1 MAFSGQGINVVQ
13 TVGNQL
19 IDGEKQFYKKP
30 KFPTAAAGSNDT
42 YGATTAFVNTAITNA
57 ITSKAD
63 DNAVVKLTGAQ
74 TVAGNKTFTSL
85 CKFDGSAKVLSAL
98 TMQNSLNNNVYD
110 SLYLA
115 GDDPCGIAFK
125 NHHVV
130 FGSYGSDSV
139 AYCPTIEFL
148 DNNKKA
154 LAKIYPKYDASKDNS
169 IQILLYKATSTT
181 DTSSAG
187 FSFHYDSTG
196 AWFRSWDI
204 KPSSDN
210 SRNLGD
216 SSSRWKQLYAGTATI
231 NTSDEREKQQ
241 IADIPDNVLDAWA
254 DVNFCQFKFNDSVA
268 EKGDAARLHTGLI
281 AQRIKSVFEAHG
293 LDAAAYGLFCHDTW
307 AQSEDVPAGD
317 RYALRY
323 EECLTLEAAY
333 QRRRA
338 DRIEQRLEALEKA
351 LNND

>member
-1 MAFSGQGINVVQ
+1 MAFGGNSINAVLLDGTQ
-13 TVGNQL
+13 TIFGA
-19 IDGEKQFYKKP
+19 KTFSTAP
-30 KFPTAAAGSNDT
+30 KFPTQAAGSNNT
-42 YGATTAFVNTAITNA
+42 YGATTAFVSTAITNA
-57 ITSKAD
+57 IAANCVT
-63 DNAVVKLTGAQ
+63 LTGAQ
-74 TVAGNKTFTSL
+74 TVAGIKTFTSL
-85 CKFDGSAKVLSAL
+85 CKFNGSAKALSAI
-98 TMQNSLNNNVYD
+98 TVQSSLNDDVYD

-130 FGSYGSDSV
+130 FGSTGSDDVS
-139 AYCPTIEFL
+139 YCPTIDFL
-148 DNNKKA
+148 DNNKKT
-154 LAKIYPKYDASKDNS
+154 LSKIYPKYDASKLNTL
-169 IQILLYKATSTT
+169 QILMYKATSTT
-181 DTSSAG
+181 DTQSAS
-187 FSFHYDSTG
+187 FSFNYDSTG

-204 KPSSDN
+204 KPASDN
-210 SRNLGD
+210 SRTLGD
-216 SSSRWKQLYAGTATI
+216 SSLRWKQLYAGTATI

-241 IADIPDNVLDAWA
+241 IADVPENVLDAWA

-293 LDAAAYGLFCHDTW
+293 LDAAAYGLFCHDSW
-307 AQSEDVPAGD
+307 AESEDVPAGD

-338 DRIEQRLEALEKA
+338 DRIEARLEALEKA
-351 LNND
+351 LIHD